1 MKNFLFYS
9 LVVLFCLVLSF
20 KAVSCNG
27 DEKKVIRE
35 KKESVYVI
43 HCDDCPFI
51 ESPWYR
57 QKSIRLRDFSMMD
70 DYEFCESCM
79 EEEYKEALEI
89 IGKAN
94 DEYEKYYHEFNPTVE
109 EMFSHDY

>member
-1 MKNFLFYS
+1 
-9 LVVLFCLVLSF
+9 
-20 KAVSCNG
+20 
-27 DEKKVIRE
+27 
-35 KKESVYVI
+35 
-43 HCDDCPFI
+43 
-51 ESPWYR
+51 
-57 QKSIRLRDFSMMD
+57 MMD